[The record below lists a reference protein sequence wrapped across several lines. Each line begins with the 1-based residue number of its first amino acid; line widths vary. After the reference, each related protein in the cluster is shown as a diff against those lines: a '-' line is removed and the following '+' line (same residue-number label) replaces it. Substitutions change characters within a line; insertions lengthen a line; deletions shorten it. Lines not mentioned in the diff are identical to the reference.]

1 MVQQTSDDRT
11 FGGWISDGIIVD
23 GLVAEYNRCS
33 MLARSN
39 ISRWVALLALLLVVC
54 PLLTATAQSPTR
66 PRQLNEQLQ
75 RAQTALLSGSS
86 LLEAKARVDRVVSA
100 LPEDAEARVLRAE
113 ILLSM
118 GRDADALVDARR
130 ATELAPSNGA
140 AHLALGEASLRTG
153 DAESAELAMNRA
165 AQLLVDDS
173 GAHVRLSRLARM
185 LSRGE
190 QAIAFA
196 RIAVALSPESAVTQ
210 YELARAFIAN
220 GNTDAA
226 ASVLV
231 GGLRDGLLSADV
243 IVADTILNRVARHS
257 ALRDLVPQ
265 R

>member
-1 MVQQTSDDRT
+1 MGS
-11 FGGWISDGIIVD
+11 FLNILD
-23 GLVAEYNRCS
+23 GLTLSCNHI
-33 MLARSN
+33 ARSAT
-39 ISRWVALLALLLVVC
+39 SRRAPSSRALSTRLIWKRAVVAALLLAALPVMSV
-54 PLLTATAQSPTR
+54 TAQSPTR

-118 GRDADALVDARR
+118 GRDQDALVDARR
-130 ATELAPSNGA
+130 ATELAPANGA
-140 AHLALGEASLRTG
+140 AHLAFGEASLRTG

-185 LSRGE
+185 LNLGE

-196 RIAVALSPESAVTQ
+196 RIAVALAPESAVTH
-210 YELARAFIAN
+210 YELARAFIATA
-220 GNTDAA
+220 NTDAA
-226 ASVLV
+226 ASVLAS
-231 GGLRDGLLSADV
+231 GLRDGLLSAD
-243 IVADTILNRVARHS
+243 IIAADSVLNEVARHN
-257 ALRDLVPQ
+257 ALKGYLPQ
-265 R
+265 